1 MEACIEDFTD
11 HVDDAKTASNQRR
24 VDILIEI
31 GEHVFNAYD
40 AIEELGEASEAA
52 LSNSN
57 QARKDS
63 LKAY

>member
-1 MEACIEDFTD
+1 MR
-11 HVDDAKTASNQRR
+11 N
-24 VDILIEI
+24 DILIEM
-31 GEHVFNAYD
+31 GEHVYNAYD